1 VPRQSHAVRT
11 LVALACAF
19 GALVVPARALAA
31 EDLVVLDGDP
41 APLLQGNL
49 HFARVYINS
58 TLRLTGNTTLTVDSL
73 YIGPRAQIQSCW
85 VPDPLNPAENGDPAG
100 CVNGRS
106 LVIRSR
112 GAVQIAPAISLEGGT
127 GAARAGGA
135 LVITGSSIALGG
147 GISTQGVGGRPSG
160 PVTLATGGQLRF
172 QSISAPGSP
181 VSVTGARGVSGGDA
195 IDARPRHA
203 DGRARGA
210 DRLEPELAAGRER
223 DRKSVV

>member
-1 VPRQSHAVRT
+1 VPRQSHAVRS

-58 TLRLTGNTTLTVDSL
+58 TLRLTGNTALTVDSL

-100 CVNGRS
+100 CVNGPRS
-106 LVIRSR
+106 SSTRAARCRSR
-112 GAVQIAPAISLEGGT
+112 PRSRSKGAREPPAL
-127 GAARAGGA
+127 AAR
-135 LVITGSSIALGG
+135 
-147 GISTQGVGGRPSG
+147 
-160 PVTLATGGQLRF
+160 
-172 QSISAPGSP
+172 
-181 VSVTGARGVSGGDA
+181 
-195 IDARPRHA
+195 
-203 DGRARGA
+203 
-210 DRLEPELAAGRER
+210 
-223 DRKSVV
+223 